1 MSDVELERRIAAALR
16 APVAMG
22 DGVRDRIMRRVRE
35 SARAGGPRR
44 RGLALSP
51 HSSRH
56 SIIGLA
62 MAASIGS
69 MAVLSAVTPHRESV
83 DGERPSALGDSL
95 VGTLRDT
102 LLLMRLIQDGN
113 HRYAFVVDGARW
125 EPDRSAAPVRAGD
138 QLLPLLRVARDRN

>member
-1 MSDVELERRIAAALR
+1 MSDLELERRIAAALH

-22 DGVRDRIMRRVRE
+22 DGARDRIMRHVRQ
-35 SARAGGPRR
+35 SARTAGPRR
-44 RGLALSP
+44 RAVALSAR
-51 HSSRH
+51 SSRH

-69 MAVLSAVTPHRESV
+69 MAVLSTVTPHRVSI
-83 DGERPSALGDSL
+83 DGERPAALGDSI

-125 EPDRSAAPVRAGD
+125 EPDRAFTPVRAGD
-138 QLLPLLRVARDRN
+138 QLVPLLRVARDSN